1 MTLNSNCWEWTRYRE
16 GGYGRLKRHGRH
28 VLAHRFFYETCFGP
42 VPAGLDLDHL
52 CRNRWC
58 VNPDH
63 LEPVTRREN
72 VLRGAGLAAMGAR
85 KTHCDRGHELPALT
99 RARRICAEC
108 RRMRYRGWYHRHK
121 GGLDD
126 RRII

>member
-1 MTLNSNCWEWTRYRE
+1 MTLNSSCWEWTRYKE
-16 GGYGRLKRHGRH
+16 SGYGRLKRNGRH

-42 VPAGLDLDHL
+42 VSTGLDLDHL

-58 VNPDH
+58 CNPDH

-72 VLRGAGLAAMGAR
+72 ILRGIGVAAIAAR
-85 KTHCDRGHELPALT
+85 KTHCVRGHPLPPLVY
-99 RARRICAEC
+99 RKRICAEC
-108 RRMRYRGWYHRHK
+108 RRMRYRRWYHRHK

-126 RRII
+126 ERLA